1 MAKILLSYRRA
12 DTRAVVGRVYD
23 RLAAYYG
30 PQALFLDVDDIP
42 YGSDFRV
49 HIAEVMRETDVVV
62 ALMGEQWRGET
73 AAGARILD
81 ERDPVRVEIEAAL
94 EGGIALVPVLVDGA
108 IMPAAEALPA
118 SISALSYRNAVALS
132 TGRDFDQHVRRLIA
146 AIDLLLGSKAPVAA
160 VSASHGPL
168 DVRSPLPY
176 VVVAGALLP
185 MVAAWLGFAPP
196 WPGGSQYFTV
206 ALEAILLGSMA
217 AALNGVSR
225 GTLRRLVTTATIVL
239 VAGGMIYLAGFNTF
253 TYVTPTTG
261 EHWVKGY
268 VCTPEAL
275 SLPGYKEKC
284 PFLDK
289 DELKDAEYEAQRLW
303 TLPSITVVKVSLA
316 AIWFASF
323 AAIAVL
329 GAAIIAGFRPAGR
342 SS

>member
-23 RLAAYYG
+23 RLAAHYG
-30 PQALFLDVDDIP
+30 AEALFLDVDDIP

-49 HIAEVMRETDVVV
+49 HIAEVMRQTDVVV
-62 ALMGEQWRGET
+62 ALMGDTWLGT
-73 AAGARILD
+73 SDAGVRILD
-81 ERDPVRVEIEAAL
+81 ERDPVRVEIEATL

-108 IMPAAEALPA
+108 VMPSAEQLPE
-118 SISALSYRNAVALS
+118 SIAPLSYRNAVALS

-146 AIDLLLGSKAPVAA
+146 AIDAALGSKAPVAPL
-160 VSASHGPL
+160 SAGRAPL
-168 DVRSPLPY
+168 DLRSPLPY
-176 VVVAGALLP
+176 VIVAGALLP
-185 MVAAWLGFAPP
+185 MVAAWLGVAPP
-196 WPGGSQYFTV
+196 WPTGSQYFTL
-206 ALEAILLGSMA
+206 ALEAILVGATA
-217 AALNGVSR
+217 AALHGVSR
-225 GTLRRLVTTATIVL
+225 GLLRRLVVASTVVL
-239 VAGGMIYLAGFNTF
+239 VLGGMTYLAGFNTF
-253 TYVTPTTG
+253 TFVTPTTG

-289 DELKDAEYEAQRLW
+289 DELSQAEYEAQRLW
-303 TLPSITVVKVSLA
+303 TLPSITAVKVSLA
-316 AIWFASF
+316 ALWFASF

-329 GAAIIAGFRPAGR
+329 GAAIVAGLRPAGR

>member
-23 RLAAYYG
+23 RLAAHYG
-30 PQALFLDVDDIP
+30 AEALFLDVDDIP

-49 HIAEVMRETDVVV
+49 HIAGVMRQTDVVV
-62 ALMGEQWRGET
+62 ALMGDAWLGKSD
-73 AAGARILD
+73 AGARILD
-81 ERDPVRVEIEAAL
+81 ERDPVRVEIEATL

-108 IMPAAEALPA
+108 AMPPAEELPA
-118 SISALSYRNAVALS
+118 SIAPLSYRNAVALS
-132 TGRDFDQHVRRLIA
+132 TGRDFDQHVNRLIA
-146 AIDLLLGSKAPVAA
+146 AIDALLGSKAPVSPR
-160 VSASHGPL
+160 SARRSPL
-168 DVRSPLPY
+168 DLHSPLPY
-176 VVVAGALLP
+176 VILAGALLP
-185 MVAAWLGFAPP
+185 MAAAWLGFAPP
-196 WPGGSQYFTV
+196 WPTGSQYFTI
-206 ALEAILLGSMA
+206 AFEAILLGATA
-217 AALNGVSR
+217 AALHGVSR
-225 GTLRRLVTTATIVL
+225 GLLRRLVVAASIVL
-239 VAGGMIYLAGFNTF
+239 ALGGMVYLAGFNTF
-253 TYVTPTTG
+253 TFVTPTTG

-289 DELKDAEYEAQRLW
+289 DELSQAEYEAQRLW

-316 AIWFASF
+316 ALWFASF

-329 GAAIIAGFRPAGR
+329 GAAIVAGLRPAGR

>member
-23 RLAAYYG
+23 RLAAHYG
-30 PQALFLDVDDIP
+30 AAALFLDVDDIP
-42 YGSDFRV
+42 YGSDFRD
-49 HIAEVMRETDVVV
+49 HIAGVMRETDVVV
-62 ALMGEQWRGET
+62 ALMGEQWRGES
-73 AAGARILD
+73 AAGVRILD
-81 ERDPVRVEIEAAL
+81 ERDPVRVEIEATL
-94 EGGIALVPVLVDGA
+94 EGRIALVPVLIDGA
-108 IMPAAEALPA
+108 TMPTAEELPE
-118 SISALSYRNAVALS
+118 SIAALSYRNAVALS

-146 AIDLLLGSKAPVAA
+146 AIDGLLGPKAPVAP
-160 VSASHGPL
+160 VSADRRVL
-168 DVRSPLPY
+168 DPRSPLPY
-176 VVVAGALLP
+176 VILAGALLP

-196 WPGGSQYFTV
+196 WPAGSQYFTL
-206 ALEAILLGSMA
+206 ALEAILLGALA
-217 AALNGVSR
+217 AALHGVSR
-225 GTLRRLVTTATIVL
+225 GTLRRLVMAASFVL
-239 VAGGMIYLAGFNTF
+239 VVGGMAYLAGFNTF

-316 AIWFASF
+316 ALWFASF
-323 AAIAVL
+323 TAIAVL